1 MRLKREQQA
10 MATQQGQGTI
20 VVVNSTGNKLP
31 TWRPGTE
38 AEGKGFNWRTKQK
51 MVHAWESYQ
60 LSEGLHAP
68 KTFKSMID
76 PDLSPLICAE
86 CTLEEDDWEVL
97 DDVTLLRAIEDKL
110 RPHDA
115 MDFTV
120 QLKRLPFETDESKGS
135 LTQRYRLFAE
145 AFLAKVSEAKA
156 AGCALQENVVKLA
169 FGRAISGNAILQGWF
184 EQNKWISASETHRRI
199 TNSLKMVDA
208 YESLAGM
215 NVRAQSA
222 QQQQQH
228 GGQPNPAAHQQV
240 AQQQTQQAHQQPV
253 QQQHYQARTNARQQN
268 FTNQVGAVVNA
279 ALSAYQQAQ
288 LQRRPAAPMQQHT
301 PAMGSGAGAVQQGA
315 DAGAFNAMTQTSG
328 PLSLPPYPGLDGR
341 GLSWHVHGPTLQCR
355 YSPCTS
361 MFCQACGVH
370 GHTVEQCRK
379 RLFKI
384 AGINTSGYWSEQRP
398 TSGPMLSQPGV
409 GPFPPRPPMQ
419 FPAPAQQQSSFPT
432 PYQMSRGGA
441 AHHAQGQQQ
450 TQSAV
455 PASVNNTAPR
465 TGPHVHFAT
474 QQQPPS
480 TDAQAPGGSLQQ

>member
-1 MRLKREQQA
+1 
-10 MATQQGQGTI
+10 
-20 VVVNSTGNKLP
+20 
-31 TWRPGTE
+31 
-38 AEGKGFNWRTKQK
+38 
-51 MVHAWESYQ
+51 
-60 LSEGLHAP
+60 
-68 KTFKSMID
+68 MID
-76 PDLSPLICAE
+76 PDLIPLICAE

-120 QLKRLPFETDESKGS
+120 QLKRLPFENDESKGS

-145 AFLAKVSEAKA
+145 AFLAKLSEAKA

-169 FGRAISGNAILQGWF
+169 FGRAISGNAILQGWL

-240 AQQQTQQAHQQPV
+240 AQQQVQHAHQQPV

-288 LQRRPAAPMQQHT
+288 LQQRPATPMRQHT
-301 PAMGSGAGAVQQGA
+301 PAVGSGAMQQGA

-328 PLSLPPYPGLDGR
+328 PLSLPPYPGLDNR
-341 GLSWHVHGPTLQCR
+341 GVSWHEHGPTLQCR
-355 YSPCTS
+355 YIPCTS

-384 AGINTSGYWSEQRP
+384 AGINMSGYWSEQRP
-398 TSGPMLSQPGV
+398 TSGPMLL
-409 GPFPPRPPMQ
+409 PPRPPMQ
-419 FPAPAQQQSSFPT
+419 FAAPAQQQTSFPT
-432 PYQMSRGGA
+432 PYQMSARGGA
-441 AHHAQGQQQ
+441 AHHAQGHEQ
-450 TQSAV
+450 TQPAI

-465 TGPHVHFAT
+465 IGPQVQFAA
-474 QQQPPS
+474 QQLPPS
-480 TDAQAPGGSLQQ
+480 TDANAPGGSLQQ